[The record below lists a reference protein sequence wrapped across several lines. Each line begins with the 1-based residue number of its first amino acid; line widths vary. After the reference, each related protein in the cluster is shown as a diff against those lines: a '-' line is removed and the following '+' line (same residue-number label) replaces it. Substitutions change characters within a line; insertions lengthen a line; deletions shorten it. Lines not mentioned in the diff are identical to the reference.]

1 MQEARLEELSLFEN
15 LTFEERADLEALLE
29 PASFETGMEIL
40 EDGGPSK
47 YLYVLASGTVEV
59 HKEIFPGRR
68 QSLATIV
75 APAFVGEMGLVAE
88 PRAAAT
94 VTAKGP
100 VETWRLPREA
110 FRKKLEAGSSAAYK
124 VAYEIGRVLAERMAK
139 TDESIANIV
148 AQLEDAES
156 DRDFDV
162 FRDMLIREW
171 SF

>member
-1 MQEARLEELSLFEN
+1 MFANPPNGQNDWAQDSRDAN
-15 LTFEERADLEALLE
+15 R
-29 PASFETGMEIL
+29 P
-40 EDGGPSK
+40 
-47 YLYVLASGTVEV
+47 
-59 HKEIFPGRR
+59 
-68 QSLATIV
+68 
-75 APAFVGEMGLVAE
+75 
-88 PRAAAT
+88 
-94 VTAKGP
+94 KGP
-100 VETWRLPREA
+100 METWRLPREA

-148 AQLEDAES
+148 AQLEDAET